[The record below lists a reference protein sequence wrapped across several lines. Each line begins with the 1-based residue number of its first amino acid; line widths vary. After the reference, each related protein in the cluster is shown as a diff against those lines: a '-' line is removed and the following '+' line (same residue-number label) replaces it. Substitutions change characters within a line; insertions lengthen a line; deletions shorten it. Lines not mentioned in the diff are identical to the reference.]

1 MIVLRKKPQMVK
13 SKLSERWPGHTD
25 AIRKRLNLHSPGIK
39 HFHFCPQDLYL
50 MFQLTSFELHVDFLP
65 WPWACS
71 WWPTALTSRS
81 HRSPLLL
88 SVILYRKENWRLT
101 CWLGVCMLLLLLLLL
116 SRWWWF
122 AEAWPPKMGQ
132 LCSCVVTHSCFCVKC
147 TLPCDPK
154 CYCDFN
160 NCVRLS
166 NPLMFKL
173 LSLEVKVWIK
183 LITLVLGKLF

>member
-1 MIVLRKKPQMVK
+1 MVK
-13 SKLSERWPGHTD
+13 SKLSERWPWHTD
-25 AIRKRLNLHSPGIK
+25 AIRKRLNLHSPEIK
-39 HFHFCPQDLYL
+39 HFHFCPQDLSL
-50 MFQLTSFELHVDFLP
+50 MFKLTSFARHVDFLP

-122 AEAWPPKMGQ
+122 AEAWPLKWV
-132 LCSCVVTHSCFCVKC
+132 SCV
-147 TLPCDPK
+147 
-154 CYCDFN
+154 
-160 NCVRLS
+160 
-166 NPLMFKL
+166 
-173 LSLEVKVWIK
+173 
-183 LITLVLGKLF
+183 LVLSPIRVFVLSVPCPVTLSAIVISIIACTCQIHWCSNFYL